1 MAGAKLHINADSS
14 KAQKELL
21 SFKKK
26 TNALTKS
33 IAKGFTERIGHKLFD
48 GLKAAVADIPR
59 LAMDAV
65 NAASDM
71 NEELSKSEAVFDAS
85 AKAVTE
91 WSKTTTQAF
100 GISRVEALRASAEM
114 GNMLRAFNIGS
125 NEASTMSM
133 RLVELAGDFA
143 SFNNASIEDTLYA
156 IGAALRGENEPIKKY
171 IGNIS
176 QATIQS
182 KALELGLYSGKGAID
197 ANAKAL
203 AVYNIILDS
212 SERQIGDAAK
222 TSKNLAGQKRIL
234 TAQIKDLQAEI
245 GEKLLPT
252 FTELVT
258 KMNDTDFDQLAKD
271 IGGLASA
278 FIDVGEAIV
287 KGGQGWAEFI
297 RGFEKAETPEFF
309 DNLDKLGFIIPQF
322 KNLGSVFKG
331 VQAFKGLG
339 KGGQVGEDEMM
350 DIDGMKKDE
359 AWDKDFEE
367 DWEKEKE
374 KRKKKVAVDAA
385 NAAEAAA
392 KAAADAIAAEK
403 KRLELLE
410 EQKKEREAIAA
421 AAKAQQQIDD
431 RMGQIGGVQA
441 SLQNAMTRSSI
452 SAVSSMQSIGGGGG
466 VYGELDMMKTQ
477 VDLQEKLVIL
487 NEELC
492 ELTRQQVEQGKD
504 GVAQY

>member
-48 GLKAAVADIPR
+48 GLKLAVSQLPR
-59 LAMDAV
+59 IAMDAV

-71 NEELSKSEAVFDAS
+71 NEELSKSEAVFGNS

-91 WSKTTTQAF
+91 WSKTTTNAF
-100 GISRVEALRASAEM
+100 GIARVDALEATGTM
-114 GNMLRAFNIGS
+114 GNMLRAFGITGE
-125 NEASTMSM
+125 EASRMSM

-143 SFNNASIEDTLYA
+143 SFNNATVEDTIYA
-156 IGAALRGENEPIKKY
+156 IGAALRGESEPIRKY
-171 IGNIS
+171 AVNLND
-176 QATIQS
+176 ATLKA
-182 KALELGLYSGKGAID
+182 KALELGLYNGVGALN

-203 AVYNIILDS
+203 AAYNIILDS
-212 SERQIGDAAK
+212 TKNQQGDAAK

-245 GEKLLPT
+245 GEKLLPVFT
-252 FTELVT
+252 KLVTEL
-258 KMNDTDFDQLAKD
+258 NQADFEQIAKD
-271 IGGLASA
+271 IGTLASA
-278 FIDVGEAIV
+278 FVDVGDKIV
-287 KGGQGWAEFI
+287 KATKGWMLFSEGFKDAKSLEFL
-297 RGFEKAETPEFF
+297 EKLGIIIPEFKGI
-309 DNLDKLGFIIPQF
+309 NAII
-322 KNLGSVFKG
+322 KG
-331 VQAFKGLG
+331 VQAYEGLG
-339 KGGQVGEDEMM
+339 KGGQVGGDEMM

-492 ELTRQQVEQGKD
+492 ELTRQQIEQGKD

>member
-1 MAGAKLHINADSS
+1 MAGAKLDINADSS

-71 NEELSKSEAVFDAS
+71 NEELSKSEAVFGNS

-91 WSKTTTQAF
+91 WSKTTTNAF
-100 GISRVEALRASAEM
+100 GIARVDALEATGTM
-114 GNMLRAFNIGS
+114 GNMLRAFGITGE
-125 NEASTMSM
+125 EASRMSM

-143 SFNNASIEDTLYA
+143 SFNNATVEDTIYA
-156 IGAALRGENEPIKKY
+156 IGAALRGESEPIRKY
-171 IGNIS
+171 AVNLND
-176 QATIQS
+176 ATLKA
-182 KALELGLYSGKGAID
+182 KALELGLYNGVGALN

-203 AVYNIILDS
+203 AAYNIILDS
-212 SERQIGDAAK
+212 TKNQQGDAAK

-245 GEKLLPT
+245 GEKLLPVFT
-252 FTELVT
+252 KLVTEL
-258 KMNDTDFDQLAKD
+258 NQADFEQIAKD
-271 IGGLASA
+271 IGTLASA
-278 FIDVGEAIV
+278 FVDVGDKIV
-287 KGGQGWAEFI
+287 KATKGWMLFSEGLQDA
-297 RGFEKAETPEFF
+297 KSPEF
-309 DNLDKLGFIIPQF
+309 LDKLGLFIPQL
-322 KNLGSVFKG
+322 KGLGTLIKG
-331 VQAFKGLG
+331 AQAYEGLG

>member
-48 GLKAAVADIPR
+48 GLKAAVSDIPR

-125 NEASTMSM
+125 DEASTMSM

-176 QATIQS
+176 QATIQT

-212 SERQIGDAAK
+212 SKRQIGDAAK

-245 GEKLLPT
+245 GQKLLPVVT
-252 FTELVT
+252 DLVT
-258 KMNDTDFDQLAKD
+258 KLNEADFEQIAQDVSVLVSGLAGLTVELAKATK
-271 IGGLASA
+271 GWMLFYQG
-278 FIDVGEAIV
+278 FQEA
-287 KGGQGWAEFI
+287 ES
-297 RGFEKAETPEFF
+297 PEFF
-309 DNLDKLGFIIPQF
+309 DEIEYLYPQL
-322 KNLGSVFKG
+322 KSLKAIFKG
-331 VQAFKGLG
+331 VQAFQGLG
-339 KGGQVGEDEMM
+339 KGGQVGKDEMM
-350 DIDGMKKDE
+350 DIDGMNGPWDANFDE
-359 AWDKDFEE
+359 E
-367 DWEKEKE
+367 WEKEKE
-374 KRKKKVAVDAA
+374 KRKKKASADAA
-385 NAAEAAA
+385 SAAEAAA

-421 AAKAQQQIDD
+421 ASKAQQQIDD

-492 ELTRQQVEQGKD
+492 ELTRQQIEQGKD

>member
-26 TNALTKS
+26 TSALTKS

-85 AKAVTE
+85 AQAVTE
-91 WSKTTTQAF
+91 WSKTTTKAF

-114 GNMLRAFNIGS
+114 GNMLRAFSIGS
-125 NEASTMSM
+125 DEASTMSM

-197 ANAKAL
+197 ENAKAL

-245 GEKLLPT
+245 GQKLLPT

-258 KMNDTDFDQLAKD
+258 KMNETDFDQLAKD

-278 FIDVGEAIV
+278 FVSVSHAIV
-287 KGGQGWAEFI
+287 KSGQGWAEFI
-297 RGFEKAETPEFF
+297 RGLQKAETPKL
-309 DNLDKLGFIIPQF
+309 LDKLSFIPQVAGIS
-322 KNLGSVFKG
+322 LGLKG
-331 VQAFKGLG
+331 IQAYQGLG
-339 KGGQVGEDEMM
+339 EGGEVGEDEMM
-350 DIDGMKKDE
+350 DMDKIKKDE
-359 AWDKDFEE
+359 AWDKDFDEE
-367 DWEKEKE
+367 WEKEKE

-392 KAAADAIAAEK
+392 KAAADAIVAEK

-421 AAKAQQQIDD
+421 AAKAQQNIDD

-492 ELTRQQVEQGKD
+492 ELARQQIEQGKD
-504 GVAQY
+504 GVAKY

>member
-114 GNMLRAFNIGS
+114 GNMLRAFSIS
-125 NEASTMSM
+125 SDEASIMSM

-245 GEKLLPT
+245 GQKLLPT

-258 KMNDTDFDQLAKD
+258 KMNETDFDQLAKD

-278 FIDVGEAIV
+278 LVSVADASV
-287 KGGQGWAEFI
+287 KSAQGWAEFI
-297 RGFEKAETPEFF
+297 RGLQKAETPEI
-309 DNLDKLGFIIPQF
+309 LDKLWLIPQIASIS
-322 KNLGSVFKG
+322 LGLKG
-331 VQAFKGLG
+331 IQAFKGLG
-339 KGGQVGEDEMM
+339 EGGEVREDEMM
-350 DIDGMKKDE
+350 DIDGLKKDE

-392 KAAADAIAAEK
+392 RAAADAIAAEK

-421 AAKAQQQIDD
+421 AAKAQQNIDD

>member
-48 GLKAAVADIPR
+48 GLKLAVSEIPR
-59 LAMDAV
+59 IAMDAV

-71 NEELSKSEAVFDAS
+71 NEELSKSEAVFGDS
-85 AKAVTE
+85 AKTVAS
-91 WSKTTTQAF
+91 WSKTTTSAF
-100 GISRVEALRASAEM
+100 GIARVDALEATGTM
-114 GNMLRAFNIGS
+114 GNMLRAFGITGE
-125 NEASTMSM
+125 EASRMSM

-143 SFNNASIEDTLYA
+143 SFNNATVEDTIYA
-156 IGAALRGENEPIKKY
+156 IGAALRGESEPIRKY
-171 IGNIS
+171 AVNLND
-176 QATIQS
+176 ATLKA
-182 KALELGLYSGKGAID
+182 KALELGLYNGVGALN

-203 AVYNIILDS
+203 AAYNIILDS
-212 SERQIGDAAK
+212 TKNQQGDAAK

-245 GEKLLPT
+245 GEKLLPVVT
-252 FTELVT
+252 DLVT
-258 KMNDTDFDQLAKD
+258 KLNEADFEQIAQDVSVLVSGLAGLTVELAKATK
-271 IGGLASA
+271 GWMLFYQG
-278 FIDVGEAIV
+278 FQEA
-287 KGGQGWAEFI
+287 ES
-297 RGFEKAETPEFF
+297 PEFF
-309 DNLDKLGFIIPQF
+309 DEIEKYYPQL
-322 KNLGSVFKG
+322 KNLKAIFKG
-331 VQAFKGLG
+331 VQAFQGLG
-339 KGGQVGEDEMM
+339 KGGQVGKDEMM
-350 DIDGMKKDE
+350 DIDGLKKDE

-392 KAAADAIAAEK
+392 RAAADAIAAEK

-421 AAKAQQQIDD
+421 AAKAQQNIDD

-492 ELTRQQVEQGKD
+492 ELTRQQIEQGKD

>member
-48 GLKAAVADIPR
+48 GLKAAVTDIPR
-59 LAMDAV
+59 IAMDAV

-71 NEELSKSEAVFDAS
+71 NEELSKSEAVFGNS
-85 AKAVTE
+85 AKSVAE

-100 GISRVEALRASAEM
+100 GISRVDALEATGTM
-114 GNMLRAFNIGS
+114 GNMLRAFGITGDA
-125 NEASTMSM
+125 ASGMSM

-143 SFNNASIEDTLYA
+143 SFNNATVEDTIYA
-156 IGAALRGENEPIKKY
+156 IGAALRGESEPIRKY
-171 IGNIS
+171 SVNLND
-176 QATIQS
+176 ATLKA
-182 KALELGLYSGKGAID
+182 KALELGLYNGVGALG

-203 AVYNIILDS
+203 AAYNIILDS
-212 SERQIGDAAK
+212 TKNQQGDAAK

-245 GEKLLPT
+245 GEKLLPLVT
-252 FTELVT
+252 DLVT
-258 KMNDTDFDQLAKD
+258 KLNEADFEQIAQDVSVLV
-271 IGGLASA
+271 SA
-278 FIDVGEAIV
+278 FADLTEGIV
-287 KGGQGWAEFI
+287 KATKGWMQFFQGMRKEKSPEFLDKFMIPKGAGI
-297 RGFEKAETPEFF
+297 RAAFRAYQAYQNLGVTDGFEFLEEP
-309 DNLDKLGFIIPQF
+309 
-322 KNLGSVFKG
+322 
-331 VQAFKGLG
+331 
-339 KGGQVGEDEMM
+339 
-350 DIDGMKKDE
+350 KKDSGKDE
-359 AWDKDFEE
+359 QKKDSWGDDFE
-367 DWEKEKE
+367 KEWS
-374 KRKKKVAVDAA
+374 
-385 NAAEAAA
+385 
-392 KAAADAIAAEK
+392 AEK
-403 KRLELLE
+403 KRREEEKSMMKEHDEMNKAALHAERERLELLE

-421 AAKAQQQIDD
+421 AAKAQQNIDD

-492 ELTRQQVEQGKD
+492 ELARQQIEQGKD
-504 GVAQY
+504 GVAKY

>member
-85 AKAVTE
+85 AQAVKE

-125 NEASTMSM
+125 DEAATMSM

-176 QATIQS
+176 QATIES

-245 GEKLLPT
+245 GQKLLPVVT
-252 FTELVT
+252 DLVT
-258 KMNDTDFDQLAKD
+258 KLNQADFEQIAQDVSVLVT
-271 IGGLASA
+271 A
-278 FIDVGEAIV
+278 FADLTVGIIKAT
-287 KGGQGWAEFI
+287 KGWMLFYQGFKNAES
-297 RGFEKAETPEFF
+297 PEF
-309 DNLDKLGFIIPQF
+309 LDDITRVYPQLKGLGPI
-322 KNLGSVFKG
+322 FKG
-331 VQAFKGLG
+331 LQAFEGLG
-339 KGGQVGEDEMM
+339 KGGEVGKDEMM
-350 DIDGMKKDE
+350 DIDGMKKNE
-359 AWDKDFEE
+359 AWDKNFEE

-374 KRKKKVAVDAA
+374 RRKKKVAVDAA

>member
-48 GLKAAVADIPR
+48 GLKAAVSDIPR

-71 NEELSKSEAVFDAS
+71 NEELSKSEAVFDTS

-125 NEASTMSM
+125 DEASTMSM

-176 QATIQS
+176 QATIQT

-212 SERQIGDAAK
+212 SKRQIGDAAK

-245 GEKLLPT
+245 GQKLLPVVT
-252 FTELVT
+252 DLVT
-258 KMNDTDFDQLAKD
+258 KLNEADFEQIAQDVSVLVSGFAGLTVELAK
-271 IGGLASA
+271 AT
-278 FIDVGEAIV
+278 
-287 KGGQGWAEFI
+287 KGWMLFYQGFQ
-297 RGFEKAETPEFF
+297 KAESPEFF
-309 DNLDKLGFIIPQF
+309 DEIEKYYPQL
-322 KNLGSVFKG
+322 KNLKAIFKG
-331 VQAFKGLG
+331 VQAFQGLG
-339 KGGQVGEDEMM
+339 KGGQVGKDEMM
-350 DIDGMKKDE
+350 DIDGMNGPWDANFDE
-359 AWDKDFEE
+359 E
-367 DWEKEKE
+367 WEKEKE
-374 KRKKKVAVDAA
+374 KRKKKASADAA
-385 NAAEAAA
+385 SAAEAAA

-492 ELTRQQVEQGKD
+492 ELTRQQIEQGKD

>member
-48 GLKAAVADIPR
+48 GLKLAVSQLPKI
-59 LAMDAV
+59 AMDAV

-71 NEELSKSEAVFDAS
+71 NEELSKSEAVFGDS
-85 AKAVTE
+85 AKSVAS
-91 WSKTTTQAF
+91 WSNTTTNAF
-100 GISRVEALRASAEM
+100 GISKVAALEATGTM
-114 GNMLRAFNIGS
+114 GNMLRAFGITGE
-125 NEASTMSM
+125 EASRMSM

-143 SFNNASIEDTLYA
+143 SFNNATVEDTIYA
-156 IGAALRGENEPIKKY
+156 IGAALRGESEPIRKY
-171 IGNIS
+171 AVDLND
-176 QATIQS
+176 ATLKA
-182 KALELGLYSGKGAID
+182 KALELGLYNGVGALG

-203 AVYNIILDS
+203 AAYNIILD
-212 SERQIGDAAK
+212 ETKNQQGDAAK

-234 TAQIKDLQAEI
+234 TAQFKDLQAEI
-245 GEKLLPT
+245 GQKLLPA

-258 KMNDTDFDQLAKD
+258 TMNEANFEQIAQDVGK
-271 IGGLASA
+271 IASA
-278 FIDVGEAIV
+278 FV
-287 KGGQGWAEFI
+287 
-297 RGFEKAETPEFF
+297 
-309 DNLDKLGFIIPQF
+309 
-322 KNLGSVFKG
+322 SVFDTIIKAK
-331 VQAFKGLG
+331 QGLAWFIEDFNNMTVHDDSYSEVKVMDIG
-339 KGGQVGEDEMM
+339 KFAKKEEMM
-350 DIDGMKKDE
+350 GVPDE
-359 AWDKDFEE
+359 VI
-367 DWEKEKE
+367 EKER
-374 KRKKKVAVDAA
+374 KRRKDAEDFA
-385 NAAEAAA
+385 KAEAAMMKEHDEMN
-392 KAAADAIAAEK
+392 KAALHAERE
-403 KRLELLE
+403 RLELLE

-492 ELTRQQVEQGKD
+492 ELTRQQIEQGKD

>member
-26 TNALTKS
+26 TSALTKS

-85 AKAVTE
+85 AQAVTE

-100 GISRVEALRASAEM
+100 GISRVESLRASAEM
-114 GNMLRAFNIGS
+114 GNMLRAFSIGS
-125 NEASTMSM
+125 DEASTMSM

-245 GEKLLPT
+245 GQKLLPVVT
-252 FTELVT
+252 DLVT
-258 KMNDTDFDQLAKD
+258 KLNQADFEQIAQDVSVLV
-271 IGGLASA
+271 SA
-278 FIDVGEAIV
+278 FADLTVGIIKAT
-287 KGGQGWAEFI
+287 KGWMLFYQGFQ
-297 RGFEKAETPEFF
+297 KAESPEF
-309 DNLDKLGFIIPQF
+309 LDKLGIIAPQL
-322 KNLGSVFKG
+322 KGLGTFVKG
-331 VQAFKGLG
+331 VQAFEGLG
-339 KGGQVGEDEMM
+339 KGGEVGKDEMM
-350 DIDGMKKDE
+350 DIDGMKKNE
-359 AWDKDFEE
+359 AWDAGFDEE
-367 DWEKEKE
+367 WEKEKE
-374 KRKKKVAVDAA
+374 RRKKKASADAA

-421 AAKAQQQIDD
+421 AAKAQQNIDD

-492 ELTRQQVEQGKD
+492 ELARQQIEQGKD
-504 GVAQY
+504 GVAKY